1 MIMDNE
7 KYLAKRRMS
16 AEDAAA
22 ILSQTLEDVAARR
35 ITLRHALAVSR
46 VASALAKVIEITDLN
61 ARVEFLEEMLKKRRT
76 TK

>member
-1 MIMDNE
+1 MENDTT
-7 KYLAKRRMS
+7 KKRMR

-35 ITLRHALAVSR
+35 ITIRHALAVSR
-46 VASALAKVIEITDLN
+46 VATALAKVIETTDLN
-61 ARVEFLEEMLKKRRT
+61 DRIELLEQVLKKRK

>member
-1 MIMDNE
+1 MDE
-7 KYLAKRRMS
+7 KYTAKKRMS

-46 VASALAKVIEITDLN
+46 VATALAKVIETSELN
-61 ARVEFLEEMLKKRRT
+61 DRVELLEQMLKKRRS
-76 TK
+76 K

>member
-1 MIMDNE
+1 MNIE
-7 KYLAKRRMS
+7 KYLTRKRMS
-16 AEDAAA
+16 AEEMAA

-35 ITLRHALAVSR
+35 VTLRHALAVSR

-61 ARVEFLEEMLKKRRT
+61 ARVESLEEVLKKRK